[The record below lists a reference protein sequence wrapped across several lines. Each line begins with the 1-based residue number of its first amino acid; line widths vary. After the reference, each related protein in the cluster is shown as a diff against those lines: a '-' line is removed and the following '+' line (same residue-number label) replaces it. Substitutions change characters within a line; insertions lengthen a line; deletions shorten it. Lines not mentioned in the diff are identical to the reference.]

1 MINRQKLPQDFQGNN
16 KKTDLFQQM
25 AKLSGERLR
34 DLRGSPK
41 SLKQTLREPQ
51 LTLTIKR
58 KMSKLQL
65 PTKS

>member
-41 SLKQTLREPQ
+41 SLKQALREPQ

>member
-41 SLKQTLREPQ
+41 SLKQALREP
-51 LTLTIKR
+51 
-58 KMSKLQL
+58 
-65 PTKS
+65 PTDLNNKKKK